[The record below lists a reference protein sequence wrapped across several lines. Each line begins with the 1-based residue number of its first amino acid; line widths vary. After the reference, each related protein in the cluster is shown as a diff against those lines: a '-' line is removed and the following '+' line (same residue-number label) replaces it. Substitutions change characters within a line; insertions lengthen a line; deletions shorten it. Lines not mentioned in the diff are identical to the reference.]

1 MLDIV
6 NIFSFI
12 PRIVLIWR
20 AVVSLEQQMLKI
32 RRYCTHKPGLEII
45 AGDLVRALKLR
56 SWLRHSNMEDSG
68 GSLRAL
74 TTKIHKETSLDYD
87 NLAKIQ

>member
-20 AVVSLEQQMLKI
+20 VAVSLEQEVLKI
-32 RRYCTHKPGLEII
+32 RRYCTHKPGLEVI
-45 AGDLVRALKLR
+45 AGDLVRALKL
-56 SWLRHSNMEDSG
+56 
-68 GSLRAL
+68 
-74 TTKIHKETSLDYD
+74 
-87 NLAKIQ
+87 